1 MYFNFRKNEVL
12 FYLYSAINYLGCP
25 VNNSTNDIAFENE
38 ALVGYIHRVAAIV
51 AKYLG
56 VAEQGF
62 RAVMNC
68 NQDGG
73 QTVNHIHLH
82 VLAGKPLGW
91 RPY

>member
-1 MYFNFRKNEVL
+1 MYFDFRKNDVL

-25 VNNSTNDIAFENE
+25 VNNSTNDIAFEDE

-56 VAEQGF
+56 VAEQSF
-62 RAVMNC
+62 RGVING

-82 VLAGKPLGW
+82 VLAGKPLDL